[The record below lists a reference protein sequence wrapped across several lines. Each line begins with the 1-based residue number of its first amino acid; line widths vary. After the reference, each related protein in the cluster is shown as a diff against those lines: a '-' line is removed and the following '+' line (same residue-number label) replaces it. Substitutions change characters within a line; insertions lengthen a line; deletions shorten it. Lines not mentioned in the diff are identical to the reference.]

1 MPISLSSNSSDLFV
15 CFDNNVIE
23 PSLTINILG
32 INISHD
38 LSWKQHISCLAKSA
52 SQKLGILY
60 RCKHYFNSQQLLK
73 LYISMIRPSLEYC
86 SHIWG
91 SSSSVYLLDRVESK
105 AFRLINDPSLTSSLD
120 SLSLSRK
127 VSALSLFYR
136 YYHSHCSSELVRCV
150 PRSLPRPRVTR
161 QSSSAH
167 EFSVHLENNR
177 INRASDCFFPSTSI
191 LWNGLPS
198 HVFPLSY
205 NLPIFKRQV
214 YKYLRN
220 RGLS

>member
-1 MPISLSSNSSDLFV
+1 MIR
-15 CFDNNVIE
+15 
-23 PSLTINILG
+23 PSLEYCSHIWGSSPSVNILG

-38 LSWKQHISCLAKSA
+38 LSWKQHISNLAKSA

-60 RCKHYFNSQQLLK
+60 KCKSHFNSHQLLK
-73 LYISMIRPSLEYC
+73 LYVSMIRPSLEYC

-91 SSSSVYLLDRVESK
+91 SSPSISLLDRVESK

-120 SLSLSRK
+120 SLSLRRK
-127 VSALSLFYR
+127 VAALSLFYR
-136 YYHSHCSSELVRCV
+136 YYHSHCSDELAGCV
-150 PRSLPRPRVTR
+150 PGPLLRPRLTR
-161 QSSSAH
+161 QSTSAH
-167 EFSVHLENNR
+167 GFSVQLENHR

-205 NLPIFKRQV
+205 DLSAFKRQV
-214 YKYLRN
+214 CIYYRSH
-220 RGLS
+220 GFI